1 MNSTMLQTPAIR
13 QLGVRYTSTL
23 KSQLAAVAPAKI
35 ELLKKLKSE
44 KPKPIGNVE
53 VSNVIGGMRG
63 LRSIIWEGSELDANT
78 GITFHGKT
86 IAECQEILPKHN
98 GKGEMLPEAM
108 FWFLLTGNVPTQEQT
123 DELSALLAERGE
135 LPEYVTNLL
144 DSLAPQTH
152 PMSQFTAAVAAL
164 NNESTFAKA
173 YERGI
178 PKSEYWEYTFD
189 DVLTLLA
196 KLPAVAARIYQNT
209 YKGGGDL
216 PGKLDSKADWSL
228 NYANMLGYGDN
239 EGFVNL
245 LRLYTALHGD
255 HEGGN
260 VSAHST
266 HLVGS
271 ALSDPF
277 LAYSAGLSGLAG
289 PLHGLAAQEVLRFV
303 LEMKKSLPEHYTKE
317 DVVKHLW
324 SILNS
329 GRVIPGYGHAVLRR
343 PDPRFAA
350 LVKFADSNPDIA
362 ADPVYQ
368 LVRTISETAPAV
380 LTEHGKTAN
389 PFPNV
394 DSGSGV
400 LFHHYGIT
408 ETKYYTVM
416 FGVSRAIGPLTQL
429 IWDRIFG
436 LPIERPKSVT
446 LKKLSQETL

>member
-1 MNSTMLQTPAIR
+1 MLQKRAIG
-13 QLGVRYTSTL
+13 GVRFTSTL
-23 KSQLAAVAPAKI
+23 KSQLVEAAPAKI
-35 ELLKKLKSE
+35 ELLKKLKTDYKS
-44 KPKPIGNVE
+44 KSLGDLQ

-63 LRSIIWEGSELDANT
+63 LKSMVWEGSQLDANE
-78 GITFHGKT
+78 GIRFHGKT
-86 IAECQEILPKHN
+86 IADCQALLPKYK

-108 FWFLLTGNVPTQEQT
+108 FWLLLTGNVPTSEQVS
-123 DELSALLAERGE
+123 ELSRLLAERGD
-135 LPEYVTNLL
+135 LPEYVIRLL
-144 DSLAPQTH
+144 EGLAPNTH
-152 PMSQFTAAVAAL
+152 PMTQFVSAVAAL

-178 PKSEYWEYTFD
+178 PKTSYWEYTFD

-209 YKGGGDL
+209 YKGGGEL
-216 PGKLDSKADWSL
+216 PGNLDPKADWSL
-228 NYANMLGYGDN
+228 NYAALLGYGDN

-303 LEMKKSLPEHYTKE
+303 LDMKKSIPETYTRE
-317 DVVKHLW
+317 DVVNYLW

-350 LVKFADSNPDIA
+350 LIGYADSNPEVS
-362 ADPVYQ
+362 ADPVYK
-368 LVRTISETAPAV
+368 LVRNISEIAPAV
-380 LTEHGKTAN
+380 LTEHGKTSN

-400 LFHHYGIT
+400 LFHHYGIH
-408 ETKYYTVM
+408 ETNYYTVM
-416 FGVSRAIGPLTQL
+416 FGVSRAIGPLTQV
-429 IWDRIFG
+429 IWDRILG

-446 LKKLSQETL
+446 LENLLKAVK

>member
-1 MNSTMLQTPAIR
+1 MLSRRLIS
-13 QLGVRYTSTL
+13 GVRYTSTL
-23 KSQLAAVAPAKI
+23 KAQITEAAPAKL
-35 ELLKKLKSE
+35 ELLKKLKTEYKS
-44 KPKPIGNVE
+44 KSIGQLE
-53 VSNVIGGMRG
+53 VSNTIGGMRG
-63 LRSIIWEGSELDANT
+63 LKAMVWEGSQLDANE
-78 GITFHGKT
+78 GIRFHGKT
-86 IAECQEILPKHN
+86 IADCQAVLPKYQGN
-98 GKGEMLPEAM
+98 GEMLPEAM
-108 FWFLLTGNVPTQEQT
+108 LWFLLTSKIPTSEQVT
-123 DELSALLAERGE
+123 ELSELLADQGE
-135 LPEYVTNLL
+135 LPEYVVKLL
-144 DSLAPQTH
+144 DNLAPETH
-152 PMSQFTAAVAAL
+152 PMTQFVAAVAAL

-178 PKSEYWEYTFD
+178 PKSSYWEYTFD

-209 YKGGGDL
+209 YKGGGEL

-228 NYANMLGYGDN
+228 NYAALLGYGEN

-277 LAYSAGLSGLAG
+277 LSYSAGLAGLAG

-303 LEMKKSLPEHYTKE
+303 LDMKGAIPEDYTKD
-317 DVVKHLW
+317 DVEKFLW
-324 SILNS
+324 SVLGS

-350 LVKFADSNPDIA
+350 LLGYADANPEVA
-362 ADPVYQ
+362 ADPVFK
-368 LVRTISETAPAV
+368 LVRAISEIAPAV

-429 IWDRIFG
+429 VWDRILG
-436 LPIERPKSVT
+436 LPIERPKSIT
-446 LKKLSQETL
+446 LENLAKAVQ